1 MFDDLRYRLRS
12 LNFSRPF
19 FNIWSDTRSSFYF
32 YWHTANKGPLIFV
45 SILGIIAGSLGTLLY
60 FSIAEKNTIRD
71 LTCLAM
77 NVYHEARSEPTAGQ
91 YAVAKVT
98 MNRVASKHYPNTICD
113 VVYQKNWDRI
123 RRRYVSAFSWTELPP
138 IKKIENKAWLNAW
151 KAAKTVY
158 DNPDVSDLNG
168 ALFYHTRD
176 IKPRWAKRKRPAAR
190 IGKHIFY

>member
-1 MFDDLRYRLRS
+1 MLDDLYYKLRYKLRS
-12 LNFSRPF
+12 LDLARPF
-19 FNIWSDTRSSFYF
+19 SGLWSNFYF
-32 YWHTANKGPLIFV
+32 FWHTANKDPLIFV
-45 SILGIIAGSLGTLLY
+45 SILGIVTGSFGALLY
-60 FSIAEKNTIRD
+60 FSISEKSNIRD

-77 NVYHEARSEPTAGQ
+77 NVYHEARSEPKVGQ

-98 MNRVASKHYPNTICD
+98 LNRVASKHYPNTICE

-138 IKKIENKAWLNAW
+138 VKHFETRAWLKAW

-158 DNPDVSDLNG
+158 DNPDILNLNG
-168 ALFYHTRD
+168 ALFYHTKS
-176 IKPRWAKRKRPAAR
+176 IKPRWAKQKMPAAR